1 LGLYWPVDI
10 PDLVKDSGTDLSTDS
25 VNDSGTDLGMDSI
38 TDSIPDLL
46 HDLLHGLS
54 FWGLGLYQPVDL
66 FEVSLCRR
74 GLGSIFDAIVIIFWG
89 EGSDRPTSSVGFEA
103 LGKSLSYDVID

>member
-46 HDLLHGLS
+46 HDLS